1 MPCYRSAIYIIGAD
15 VIFLLFYF
23 FTLLL
28 FYFYN
33 KMRNLLEFLSRHNHW
48 FVFVLLE
55 VLSLT
60 LLFHYNSYQGSV
72 WFTSAN
78 AVSGK
83 VYELS
88 SAVTQY
94 FSLTDVN
101 RQLTQRNVYLE
112 REVEMLAE
120 QIRKTQKDTTAVE
133 RMQQSVMRQYS
144 NIPAKVV
151 SSSLDKANNLIT
163 IDKGSA
169 DGVRKDMGVV
179 CGTGVVGIV
188 YLTSEHYSVVIPVL
202 NAQSNISCSIRGRG
216 YFGYLHWNGGSPEYA
231 YIDDIPRHAHF
242 KLGDYVVTSGYSA
255 VFPPGVRVG
264 KILHVFNSA
273 DGLSYRVQLRLST
286 DFARLRDVCVI
297 DDAVMKERLQI
308 MRAAQDSI
316 MPDGN
321 AKGKN

>member
-1 MPCYRSAIYIIGAD
+1 
-15 VIFLLFYF
+15 
-23 FTLLL
+23 
-28 FYFYN
+28 
-33 KMRNLLEFLSRHNHW
+33 MRNLLEFLSRHNHW

-83 VYELS
+83 VYEWS

-101 RQLTQRNVYLE
+101 RQLTERNVYLE

-144 NIPAKVV
+144 TIPAKVV

-188 YLTSEHYSVVIPVL
+188 YLTSEHYSVIIPVL

-231 YIDDIPRHAHF
+231 YSDDIPRQAHF
-242 KLGDYVVTSGYSA
+242 KLGDYVVTSGYSS
-255 VFPPGVRVG
+255 VFPSGVIVG
-264 KILHVFNSA
+264 RIKHVYNSP
-273 DGLSYRVQLRLST
+273 DGMAYRLKVTLTT
-286 DFARLRDVCVI
+286 DFTRLRDVCVI
-297 DDAVMKERLQI
+297 NDTEMEKKMEILQ
-308 MRAAQDSI
+308 AAQDSLK
-316 MPDGN
+316 
-321 AKGKN
+321 ARQ

>member
-15 VIFLLFYF
+15 VTFLLFYF

-83 VYELS
+83 VYEWN

-144 NIPAKVV
+144 TIPAKVV

-231 YIDDIPRHAHF
+231 YIDGIPRHAHF
-242 KLGDYVVTSGYSA
+242 KLGDYVVTSGYSS
-255 VFPPGVRVG
+255 VFPSGVIVG
-264 KILHVFNSA
+264 RIKHVYNSA
-273 DGLSYRVQLRLST
+273 DGMAYRLKVTLTT
-286 DFARLRDVCVI
+286 DFTRLRDVCVI
-297 DDAVMKERLQI
+297 NDTEMEKKMEILQ
-308 MRAAQDSI
+308 AAQDSLK
-316 MPDGN
+316 
-321 AKGKN
+321 ARQ